1 MLAPKIEYID
11 QDIVLPPPVKK
22 QIWNGTEFVPFLMYR
37 RKGVP
42 SDQQREWLCNTYGQ
56 CGVYEYGRF
65 WDYSVGGDFTQM
77 DDKVYMFYS
86 IKWGTK

>member
-86 IKWGTK
+86 IKWAR

>member
-37 RKGVP
+37 KKGIP
-42 SDQQREWLCNTYGQ
+42 SYQQGKWLCDTYGQ

-77 DDKVYMFYS
+77 DDKVYMFYT
-86 IKWGTK
+86 IKWGAK

>member
-1 MLAPKIEYID
+1 
-11 QDIVLPPPVKK
+11 
-22 QIWNGTEFVPFLMYR
+22 MYR

>member
-1 MLAPKIEYID
+1 MVEYID
-11 QDIVLPPPVKK
+11 QEIVLPPPVKK

-42 SDQQREWLCNTYGQ
+42 DYQQREWLCNTYGSQ
-56 CGVYEYGRF
+56 GVYEYGRF

-77 DDKVYMFYS
+77 DDKVYVFYTM
-86 IKWGTK
+86 KWGAK

>member
-11 QDIVLPPPVKK
+11 QEIVLPPPIKK

-86 IKWGTK
+86 IKWAR

>member
-1 MLAPKIEYID
+1 MLASKIEYID

-42 SDQQREWLCNTYGQ
+42 SHQQREWLCNTYGQ

-77 DDKVYMFYS
+77 DDKVYVFYTM
-86 IKWGTK
+86 KWGAK